1 MNELKVQGN
10 RRLLVKKEGKM
21 AIKGGAK
28 KKFKKIE
35 KKKKLNKFYFLL
47 GTEQLNKFLPLCIF

>member
-1 MNELKVQGN
+1 
-10 RRLLVKKEGKM
+10 M